1 VKVVAGEEE
10 IVATKSHPFWVS
22 GKGWKM
28 AKELAAG
35 DVLHTLHGPAKV
47 TSAAPLPVPQEAHNL
62 VVEGFNTYFV
72 GDTAALVHDNT
83 YWQPTTTVVPGMRAA
98 K

>member
-1 VKVVAGEEE
+1 
-10 IVATKSHPFWVS
+10 
-22 GKGWKM
+22 
-28 AKELAAG
+28 
-35 DVLHTLHGPAKV
+35 VL
-47 TSAAPLPVPQEAHNL
+47 LPVPKEAHNL

-83 YWQPTTTVVPGMRAA
+83 YWQPTTTVTPGMRAA